1 MVRNV
6 LKNGKEIEDIS
17 KITVPI
23 NNKTV
28 RAYEILA
35 RGKNARE
42 NNRK

>member
-1 MVRNV
+1 MVRNIS
-6 LKNGKEIEDIS
+6 KRGEIIKDIS

-23 NNKTV
+23 NEKTV
-28 RAYEILA
+28 RAYEMLA

>member
-6 LKNGKEIEDIS
+6 SKNGKIIKDMS

-35 RGKNARE
+35 RGKNGGRE
-42 NNRK
+42 KF